1 MLYCKTYVY
10 PTENNKTPSDSAN
23 IRILGAILDTY
34 PIEND
39 LGLTYSIN
47 TYSLENDLEFTKY
60 DRTLLLSIRIDRGYT
75 FGCSGRRHLF
85 YIRNLV
91 FFFSMFYTCE
101 FTLIEETIT
110 MSKINSLFCSIYF
123 DSFFIVL
130 FFLDFTIVNSHWFIE
145 G

>member
-123 DSFFIVL
+123 D
-130 FFLDFTIVNSHWFIE
+130 
-145 G
+145 